1 MLCRMRTFDDVFNAW
16 ETLTAMAADVDRT
29 RAAVEKWKE
38 RQSIPSDAWSSL
50 IQALRRKG
58 KDLTSD
64 QLLAMHE
71 RARRSA

>member
-1 MLCRMRTFDDVFNAW
+1 MLWPMRTIDDVFAEW
-16 ETLTAMAADVDRT
+16 ESLTAMAADVGRT
-29 RAAVEKWKE
+29 RAAVEKWRE
-38 RQSIPSDAWSSL
+38 RQSIPSDAWTKL

-64 QLLAMHE
+64 QLLSMHE